1 MTVPYVEP
9 APVPVVSP
17 LRPRYLIWASLALA
31 AMGAAIVRENIA
43 LLNFIH
49 VMFGVLWTG
58 IDLFMGFV
66 LGPILRRLPADSKRA
81 VVMALVPRT
90 LILMPVLSA
99 VTATSGWFLA
109 RQMGFLDL
117 AYPQFLWVAGSLA
130 IIVVLTVQGLGIL
143 LPTNLLIYFEV
154 QKPQMDDAKVA
165 RWMHRYVF
173 VVASQGIMQV
183 AIIVIMS
190 RFATGL

>member
-1 MTVPYVEP
+1 MTVQYVEP

-31 AMGAAIVRENIA
+31 VMSAAIVSENIA

-117 AYPQFLWVAGSLA
+117 AYPQFFWVAGSLA

-154 QKPQMDDAKVA
+154 QKPHMDDAKVA